1 MMTIIELKPD
11 VIEFLENTGTI
22 WVDGD
27 ERSFIVNNTWYKPTD
42 DKGVYTVEFLQPTYL
57 DK

>member
-1 MMTIIELKPD
+1 MMTIVELKPD
-11 VIEFLENTGTI
+11 VIEFLENTGRI

-42 DKGVYTVEFLQPTYL
+42 DKGIYTVEFLQPKYL
-57 DK
+57 DQ